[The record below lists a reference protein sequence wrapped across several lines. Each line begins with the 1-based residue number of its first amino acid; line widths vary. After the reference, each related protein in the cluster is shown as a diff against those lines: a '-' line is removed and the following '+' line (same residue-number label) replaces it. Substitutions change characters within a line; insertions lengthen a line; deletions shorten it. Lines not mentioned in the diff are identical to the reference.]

1 MINSFYTKFAKLVV
15 HYSVEIKKGDRVLI
29 EGPTFAKELI
39 QALYLET
46 LSAGGHPLVMP
57 ELEGINELLLK
68 NASEEQLLYLHD
80 TIKSTNKNFD
90 SIITIGG
97 EFNTRNLSLIDPK
110 RIAKQRGSPDR
121 TAFMQEFEDR
131 MSKKLLKWI
140 GIPFPCH
147 AYAQEANMDL
157 FSYFDFVEKA
167 LLLDK
172 EKPIDE
178 WTEIQ
183 IKQDKIVQK
192 LKGSKI
198 IKIIGEDTEL
208 ELSVEGRTWENCCG
222 KLNLPDGEVY
232 TGPVET
238 YTKGHIR
245 FTYPGI
251 YAGREIENICLEFKD
266 GVVVS
271 ATADKGEDLLKEIL
285 EIENANRI
293 GELAIGT
300 NYGINQFTKNMLFDE
315 KMGGTIHL
323 ALGMGFQETGSEN
336 KSGIH
341 WDILKDMRPKGSK
354 ILIDGQLIY
363 EEGKWKI

>member
-15 HYSVEIKKGDRVLI
+15 HYSIEIKKGDQVLI
-29 EGPTFAKELI
+29 EGPTLAKELF
-39 QALYLET
+39 QAIYLEI
-46 LSAGGHPLVMP
+46 LNAGGHPLVMP
-57 ELEGINELLLK
+57 ELEGIKELLLK
-68 NASEEQLLYLHD
+68 NASDEQLLFLHN
-80 TIKSTNKNFD
+80 TIKSTNKDFD

-97 EFNTRNLSLIDPK
+97 EFNTRNLSLVDPK
-110 RIAKQRGSPDR
+110 RITKQRGSPDR

-157 FSYFDFVEKA
+157 FSYSDFVEKA
-167 LLLDK
+167 LMLDK
-172 EKPIDE
+172 ENPIDE
-178 WTEIQ
+178 WTKIQ

-192 LKGSKI
+192 LNGGKTI
-198 IKIIGEDTEL
+198 QIIGEDTEL

-238 YTKGHIR
+238 QTNGHIR

-251 YAGREIENICLEFKD
+251 YAGREIENIYLEFKD
-266 GVVVS
+266 GEVIDAS
-271 ATADKGEDLLKEIL
+271 ADKGYDLLKEIL
-285 EIENANRI
+285 KIENANRV

-300 NYGINQFTKNMLFDE
+300 NYGITQFTKNMIFDE
-315 KMGGTIHL
+315 KIGGTIHL
-323 ALGMGFQETGSEN
+323 ALGMGFQETGSKN

-354 ILIDGQLIY
+354 ILVDGQVIY
-363 EEGKWKI
+363 EEGYWKI

>member
-15 HYSVEIKKGDRVLI
+15 GYSIEVKKGDRVLI
-29 EGPTFAKELI
+29 EGPSIAKELF
-39 QALYLET
+39 QALFLEI

-57 ELEGINELLLK
+57 TLDGIDELFLK
-68 NASEEQLLYLHD
+68 NASEEQLLFLHN
-80 TIKSTNKNFD
+80 TIKSTNTDFD

-121 TAFMQEFEDR
+121 TAFKQDFGDR

-178 WTEIQ
+178 WTKIQ
-183 IKQDKIVQK
+183 TIQDKIVQK
-192 LKGSKI
+192 LNGRKLLQI
-198 IKIIGEDTEL
+198 LGEDTEL
-208 ELSVEGRTWENCCG
+208 ELSVEGRTWEKCSGNWT
-222 KLNLPDGEVY
+222 LHDGEIY

-238 YTKGHIR
+238 QTNGHIR

-251 YAGREIENICLEFKD
+251 YAGREIENIYLEFKD
-266 GVVVS
+266 GEVIN
-271 ATADKGEDLLKEIL
+271 ATADKGDDLLKEIL
-285 EIENANRI
+285 KIKNANRI

-300 NYGINQFTKNMLFDE
+300 NYGITQFTKNILFDE
-315 KMGGTIHL
+315 KIGGTIHL
-323 ALGMGFQETGSEN
+323 ALGRGFQETGPKN
-336 KSGIH
+336 KSAIH
-341 WDILKDMRPKGSK
+341 WDILKDMRHKGSK
-354 ILIDGQLIY
+354 ILVDGQVIY